1 MNILVNN
8 LTSGMIS
15 DLLYTRLELDQYK
28 NSAKRID
35 NFEPLIYGGARVRA
49 GSRYIGSTDGV
60 ERLESFVYADDI
72 SYILAF
78 GEDYI
83 RFIKDKAIIED
94 PLSPGDPYE
103 VATTYEEEDL
113 FDIVTEQIND
123 VVIAVHPDY
132 APATLSRFA
141 DDNWTY
147 STDIFDYPPMLSLNE
162 TATTLYCS
170 AVSGTA
176 KTLTA
181 STSIFNSGQVG
192 AYFELTHRRDAGS
205 LSHTVTTTP
214 NEVSSTIKVKG
225 AYSFYTVGTFTG
237 TILVQSSFDGGTT
250 WETVKTL
257 TSASDSNYSITGTMD
272 EDTLM
277 RIKTNCSAVSTCR
290 FELQTQQQ
298 LIKGLVK
305 VTGYTSGTVLTVSV
319 INTLDSTSTTDMWK
333 EGAFSTYRGFPRV
346 VTQFQQR
353 LIFIGTAN
361 NPKGIW
367 MSKTS
372 APFDFEV
379 TDQEDSSIF
388 IELIGKQNIIQWATA
403 QDKLL
408 IGSFGEEIVLRGNAQ
423 DEAISIS
430 NPPFTT
436 TQSSFGS
443 ARIQAIVA
451 DDITLFVQRSG
462 IRLFESGFDW
472 TKQAIVSSEL
482 TKLSPEILGDGVKQL
497 AYKQNNTSAVYAL
510 LNNGTIARLTY
521 VRLDDVKA
529 WSRINTYTDWT
540 YNSSSEK
547 LTEGT
552 QSVIKSIAIIPS
564 AVTSEDEVWCLVE
577 RVIDGSTVYYYEVFE
592 PYTSTSN
599 SAVHVDSAIVFTS
612 ETATTTVTGLDH
624 LEGEYVA
631 INNGGASEEPR
642 QVVDGEIEL
651 ATATTKAI
659 IGLPIKAEIEFH
671 PFNYIGQTGPS
682 YAEPKAYSD
691 FYIVLKD
698 SIGGYIK
705 SSNNPNRELIHIR
718 SFNDYMDEPIPLFNG
733 DMKIGFQ
740 TAKNRDETLTI
751 GQNLPLPFTITGLK
765 YKIT

>member
-1 MNILVNN
+1 MNILINN

-15 DLLYTRLELDQYK
+15 DLLYTRLELDQFK
-28 NSAKRID
+28 NSAKNIE
-35 NFEPLIYGGARVRA
+35 NFEPMIYGGVKART
-49 GSRYIGSTDGV
+49 GSRYVGSTNSP
-60 ERLESFVYADDI
+60 ERLESFIYADDI

-83 RFIKDKAIIED
+83 KFIKDKAIIDD

-103 VATTYEEEDL
+103 IVTTYKEEDL
-113 FDIVTEQIND
+113 FDIATEQIND
-123 VVIAVHPDY
+123 VVISVHPDY
-132 APATLSRFA
+132 APATISRLA
-141 DDNWTY
+141 DDNWSF

-162 TATTLYCS
+162 TATTLSCS
-170 AVSGTA
+170 ATTGSSRV
-176 KTLTA
+176 LTA
-181 STSIFNSGQVG
+181 STAIFNSGHVG
-192 AYFELTHRRDAGS
+192 SYFELTHKRDAGS
-205 LSHTVTTTP
+205 LSYVITTTTGAT
-214 NEVSSTIKVKG
+214 SSSIKVKG
-225 AYSFYTVGTFTG
+225 TYSFYTVGTFTG
-237 TILVQSSFDGGTT
+237 TILVQASFDGGTS

-257 TSASDSNYSITGTMD
+257 TSASDSNYSITGIMD
-272 EDTLM
+272 EDALM
-277 RIKTNCSAVSTCR
+277 RVSTTCSAVSACR

-305 VTGYTSGTVLTVSV
+305 VVGYTSTTVLAVNV
-319 INTLDSTSTTDMWK
+319 INALDSTAVTDLWK

-353 LIFIGTAN
+353 LIFIGTATS
-361 NPKGIW
+361 PKGIW

-423 DEAISIS
+423 DEAISIT
-430 NPPFTT
+430 NAPFTT
-436 TQSSFGS
+436 TQSSYGS

-482 TKLSPEILGDGVKQL
+482 TKLAPEILGDGVKQL
-497 AYKQNNTSAVYAL
+497 SYKQNNTSAIYAL

-521 VRLDDVKA
+521 ARLDDVKA
-529 WSRINTYTDWT
+529 WSKISTFTDWT
-540 YNSSSEK
+540 YNTSTET

-577 RVIDGSTVYYYEVFE
+577 RVIDGMSVYYYEVFE
-592 PYTSTSN
+592 PYTNIASD
-599 SAVHVDSAIVFTS
+599 AVHVDSAVIFTS
-612 ETATTTVTGLDH
+612 ETATKTVTGLDH

-631 INNGGASEEPR
+631 INNGGASEEPK

-651 ATATTKAI
+651 NTATTKAI
-659 IGLPIKAEIEFH
+659 VGLPIKAEVEFH
-671 PFNYIGQTGPS
+671 PFNFIGQTGPS
-682 YAEPKAYSD
+682 YVEPKSYFD
-691 FYIVLKD
+691 FYAVLKD
-698 SIGGYIK
+698 ANGGYIK
-705 SSNNPNRELIHIR
+705 SSNNPNKQLIHMR
-718 SFNDYMDEPIPLFNG
+718 TFNDLMDEAVPLFNG
-733 DMKIGFQ
+733 DMKLGFQ
-740 TAKNRDETLTI
+740 TAYNRSETLTI
-751 GQNLPLPFTITGLK
+751 GQNLPLPFTLTGLR
-765 YKIT
+765 YKIS